1 MRPEPCDLLI
11 EPRWLLPVAP
21 ENTVLTNTG
30 LVVRDGRIVGTLS
43 GVEADEQ
50 SVMSLAS
57 GEASG
62 SAA

>member
-30 LVVRDGRIVGTLS
+30 LVVRDGRIIALGPVAELREGALDLGATK
-43 GVEADEQ
+43 EKAK
-50 SVMSLAS
+50 
-57 GEASG
+57 
-62 SAA
+62 

>member
-1 MRPEPCDLLI
+1 MLVLSSDL
-11 EPRWLLPVAP
+11 PGLLDLSDVIH
-21 ENTVLTNTG
+21 
-30 LVVRDGRIVGTLS
+30 VVRDGSIVGTLL
-43 GVEADEQ
+43 GAEADEQ